1 MQRDQMDPWRQQIL
15 ADIGISTWIR
25 RDQLPSLVVDETNPS
40 VLPAPIVGPPLGK
53 TSEAVAE
60 GQNPGLPRQGHS
72 KPQSSAAK
80 STLAALAQSLDSG
93 STAQPGGRSG
103 RDFAAANAPA
113 QFETPDQ
120 AGRQA
125 PAQPVLYPEVACL
138 WCGDATLFCPPAEL
152 HGQVRL
158 VKDILAAAASN
169 WTQATEQVVFRW
181 AELQASGFAAAD
193 ADRAL
198 LAFAEKRIEVATA
211 RWVLC
216 TPTLQPLLAQLVL
229 PTRSRLLGLAELA
242 DLAREASSKQSLW
255 QTLQTLGAAPG
266 VALGEV
272 PNANG

>member
-1 MQRDQMDPWRQQIL
+1 MDPWQQQIL

-25 RDQLPSLVVDETNPS
+25 RDQLPSS
-40 VLPAPIVGPPLGK
+40 V
-53 TSEAVAE
+53 VAE
-60 GQNPGLPRQGHS
+60 PNSNARANPLPSATAGQRPEPAAEVQDPGLSKQGHS
-72 KPQSSAAK
+72 EPRSSAAK

-93 STAQPGGRSG
+93 STARSAGRSA
-103 RDFAAANAPA
+103 RERAMANAPA
-113 QFETPDQ
+113 ELENSEQDGGQ
-120 AGRQA
+120 AQA
-125 PAQPVLYPEVACL
+125 HPVLYPEVACL
-138 WCGDATLFCPPAEL
+138 WCGDAVLFCPPAVL

-158 VKDILAAAASN
+158 VKDVLASAANN

-229 PTRSRLLGLAELA
+229 PDRSRLRGLPELA
-242 DLAREASSKQSLW
+242 DLAREAALKQGLW
-255 QTLQTLGAAPG
+255 QALRSLEAAPG

-272 PNANG
+272 PSADG